1 MINPIVVQQE
11 EEPFPRGRRF
21 VEEDFDITEDIIV
34 IKRIPE
40 EEEEETS

>member
-1 MINPIVVQQE
+1 MMNPLVVQQE
-11 EEPFPRGRRF
+11 EEEASTGRRF
-21 VEEDFDITEDIIV
+21 VEEDFDITEDIAV